1 MKQKMQTPEALAGA
15 TGANRKICEDL
26 PIYTTPAA
34 ATATP
39 FTPIGTAALRVA
51 HLVAHLNI
59 DPGRAALLAGLA
71 FGEARA

>member
-1 MKQKMQTPEALAGA
+1 MQQKWKASEALAGA
-15 TGANRKICEDL
+15 TEANRKICEDL

-51 HLVAHLNI
+51 HLVARLNV